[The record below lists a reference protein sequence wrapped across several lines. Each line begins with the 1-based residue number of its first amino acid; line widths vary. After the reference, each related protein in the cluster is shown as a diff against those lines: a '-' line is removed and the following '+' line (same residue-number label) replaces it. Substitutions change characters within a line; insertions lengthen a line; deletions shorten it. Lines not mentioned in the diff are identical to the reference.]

1 MMVIALDYDVT
12 KKRYIEYKYTIVSL
26 EIGRYITVVDII
38 PYPTTRDSIVRI
50 PKDRKIFYLDNKDKT
65 LLSRYLT
72 SKGYIKDNKTGIWYI
87 EKNKNKGVSRDGSRY
102 KRRNNIRGLEDNT
115 SF

>member
-65 LLSRYLT
+65 LLSRYF
-72 SKGYIKDNKTGIWYI
+72 I
-87 EKNKNKGVSRDGSRY
+87 
-102 KRRNNIRGLEDNT
+102 
-115 SF
+115 

>member
-1 MMVIALDYDVT
+1 MVVIALDYDAS
-12 KKRYIEYKYTIVSL
+12 KKRYIEYKYAITSL

-38 PYPTTRDSIVRI
+38 PYPTNRDSIVRI
-50 PKDRKIFYLDNKDKT
+50 PKDRKIFYLDSKDKT
-65 LLSRYLT
+65 LLSRYLF
-72 SKGYIKDNKTGIWYI
+72 SKGYIKDSKTGIWYI

>member
-1 MMVIALDYDVT
+1 MMVIALDYDVI
-12 KKRYIEYKYTIVSL
+12 KKRYIEYKYAIASL

-65 LLSRYLT
+65 LLSRYLF
-72 SKGYIKDNKTGIWYI
+72 SKGYIKDSRTGIWYI

>member
-1 MMVIALDYDVT
+1 MGVISLDYDLK
-12 KKRYIEYKYTIVSL
+12 KKRYIEYKHTISSIAV
-26 EIGRYITVVDII
+26 GYYITIIDMI
-38 PYPTTRDSIVRI
+38 PYPITKDRINRI

-65 LLSRYLT
+65 LLSRYLI
-72 SKGYIKDNKTGIWYI
+72 SMGYVKDVNTGVWYI

-102 KRRNNIRGLEDNT
+102 KRRNNIRGLENNT